1 MSQTA
6 NNSFAEKTRHLKAR
20 TLAAW
25 RLQNAGQPEF
35 NGVQGAE
42 SDLTT
47 RQTGQITYFY
57 QATTSPV
64 LEDKGCA
71 CSATPAPTCNQ
82 VGPAPFFDFSPESTV
97 QLESFTDNEDGT
109 YTIGFSWN
117 PVPNATGYSFEST
130 TPGSIFEFTG
140 PTSATIT
147 STNSGPEWT
156 ITALN
161 NCSSVTSNTIF
172 YCFLAGSLVR
182 MADGSNKAIE
192 EVAVG
197 DLVVGAFGEVNPVL
211 ALHRSKLGSQRIINI
226 NNDHK
231 ATENHPHISPDRKFY
246 AANIAALE
254 NNTYG
259 RSHTV
264 IDFAGDKVQM
274 MLHGLKKG
282 RVQQLAV
289 GIMLQTTAGPKLLE
303 SLEYET
309 MSPDTDLYNLV
320 VGGSHTYN
328 VDGYAVTGWPREDD
342 FNYDSWEPRVL

>member
-1 MSQTA
+1 MSQNA

-25 RLQNAGQPEF
+25 RLQNTGQPEF
-35 NGVQGAE
+35 NGVQGADSE
-42 SDLTT
+42 LTM
-47 RQTGQITYFY
+47 RQTGQLTYAY
-57 QATTSPV
+57 QATMNPV
-64 LEDKGCA
+64 IEQLGCA
-71 CSATPAPTCNQ
+71 CSSTPAPTCNQ
-82 VGPAPFFDFSPESTV
+82 VGPAPFFDFTPESTV
-97 QLESFTDNEDGT
+97 QIVT
-109 YTIGFSWN
+109 YTINGDATITIGFVWD
-117 PVPNATGYSFEST
+117 PVPNATSYSFTST
-130 TPGSIFEFTG
+130 TPDAVFEFNG

-147 STNSGPEWT
+147 STNSTPEWT

-161 NCSSVTSNTIF
+161 ECSSVTSNTIF

-182 MADGSNKAIE
+182 MADGSDKVIE
-192 EVAVG
+192 DVIVG
-197 DLVVGAFGEVNPVL
+197 DLVLGAFGEVNPVL
-211 ALHRSKLGSQRIINI
+211 ALHRSKLGTQRIINI
-226 NNDHK
+226 NSDHR

-259 RSHTV
+259 RMHTV
-264 IDFAGDKVQM
+264 IDATGNKIQM
-274 MLHGLKKG
+274 MLHGLNKE
-282 RVQQLAV
+282 RVQQLQV
-289 GIMLQTTAGPKLLE
+289 GLMLQTISGARLLE

-342 FNYDSWEPRVL
+342 FDYDSWTTRT